1 MHASGTQSFVGYSEL
16 QTASCGLHCSNL
28 YVCTCSK
35 IKTKMD
41 VCGTQGWKKLL
52 RRIICSA
59 LNGSVKDQLFEKLGP
74 NKIINVVTEG

>member
-1 MHASGTQSFVGYSEL
+1 
-16 QTASCGLHCSNL
+16 
-28 YVCTCSK
+28 
-35 IKTKMD
+35 MD